1 MLYRP
6 LHNPGEC
13 EWRHDSYIQSFYD
26 MAVLKLIEYK
36 SGPVSNRA
44 CNTLK
49 EVALSHK
56 DLD

>member
-1 MLYRP
+1 
-6 LHNPGEC
+6 
-13 EWRHDSYIQSFYD
+13 

-36 SGPVSNRA
+36 SGPMCNRA
-44 CNTLK
+44 CNALK